1 MKSLRALVPIALLIL
16 ATLAGAQTWTPL
28 THQPTFGA
36 STALLLTDGTV
47 MVQDSASGSP
57 NHWWRL
63 KPDSSGSYVNG
74 TWTQLASL
82 PSGYD
87 PLYYASAV
95 LPDGRVVIVGGEFN
109 PSGNP
114 HAAETNMAA
123 IYDPQSN
130 AWTSFS
136 GPWSQVGDAQSAV
149 LPDGTFMLGNCCNNQ
164 QALLNASTLTWTIV
178 GLGKA
183 DVNDEEGWTLLPAN
197 VDDGGVF
204 TVDVTNP
211 NHVEI
216 YDPVSQNWST
226 TGNTPPVGL
235 VTCNEIGPAVLR
247 PDGTIFATGATSN
260 TAIYNTFT
268 NHWTTGPSFPAGLG
282 VTDGPAA
289 LLPNGNVLVDA
300 SPIGSCNFP
309 IGSRFF
315 EFNGTSLTEVAK
327 PPRATLDASFQ
338 GRMLVLPTG
347 QVLFTD
353 GSSDVE
359 VYTPT
364 GTFNFVWQPTIN
376 SAPSNITIGAS
387 WYQILGTQLNG
398 LSQGAMYGDDAQSAT
413 NYPLVRITNN
423 ATGHVFYCF
432 THNHSTMAVQTG
444 GVQVSTLFDPPLN
457 MERGLSTLVVV
468 TNGIPSAPVT
478 VNVF

>member
-1 MKSLRALVPIALLIL
+1 MNILRAVVLTTLL
-16 ATLAGAQTWTPL
+16 TSLAGAQTWTPL

-36 STALLLTDGTV
+36 GTALLLTDGTV
-47 MVQDSASGSP
+47 MVQDATSGST
-57 NHWWRL
+57 HWWRL
-63 KPDSSGSYVNG
+63 KPDSSGSYING
-74 TWTQLASL
+74 TWTQIASL
-82 PSGYD
+82 PAGYD

-95 LPDGRVVIVGGEFN
+95 LPDGRVVIVGGEYN
-109 PSGNP
+109 LPST
-114 HAAETNMAA
+114 AQAESSMAA

-130 AWTSFS
+130 AWTSFTA
-136 GPWSQVGDAQSAV
+136 PWQKTGDAQSAV

-183 DVNDEEGWTLLPAN
+183 DVNDEEGWTLLPAT
-197 VDDGGVF
+197 VDDGGIF
-204 TVDVTNP
+204 TIDVTNA

-226 TGNTPPVGL
+226 TGNMPPVPL

-247 PDGTIFATGATSN
+247 PDGTIFAIGANGN
-260 TAIYNTFT
+260 TAIYNTFS
-268 NHWTTGPSFPAGLG
+268 NHWTTGPTLPAGLG

-300 SPIGSCNFP
+300 SPIGTCNFP
-309 IGSRFF
+309 TGSRFF
-315 EFNGTSLTEVAK
+315 EFNGSTFTEKAK
-327 PPRATLDASFQ
+327 PPRANVDASYQ

-359 VYTPT
+359 IYTPT
-364 GTFNFVWQPTIN
+364 GTYNFVWQPGIN
-376 SAPSNITIGAS
+376 SYPANITVGAS

-423 ATGHVFYCF
+423 STGHVFYAF

-444 GVQVSTLFDPPLN
+444 GVQESTLFDPPLN
-457 MERGLSTLVVV
+457 LERGPSTLVVV
-468 TNGIPSAPVT
+468 TNGIPSAPVQI
-478 VNVF
+478 NVF